1 MGQRPKRRKK
11 KDNPYILDYYE
22 DKNAYIISFKDGK
35 GVFRVVQVAEEVYKL
50 MDRFELDDLSELNEY
65 DNHIE
70 HSEVFEESL
79 YKRAME
85 KPVSLEDSVIQQST
99 FEELK
104 KAINCLSE
112 IQKRRIKKYYFDD
125 KTEYEI
131 AKEENAT
138 QQSVHISL
146 ERAREKLKEI
156 LKNSKI

>member
-1 MGQRPKRRKK
+1 
-11 KDNPYILDYYE
+11 
-22 DKNAYIISFKDGK
+22 
-35 GVFRVVQVAEEVYKL
+35 
-50 MDRFELDDLSELNEY
+50 
-65 DNHIE
+65 
-70 HSEVFEESL
+70 
-79 YKRAME
+79 ME

-146 ERAREKLKEI
+146 ERAREKIKEI